1 MYKILL
7 PIDMDQPEQADII
20 FAAANRIAGSRGAKL
35 MLIHV
40 MVPMT
45 GYIANY
51 FPDDFEAKSN
61 KAAEED
67 LRRLARE
74 RDLPDDTEF
83 TICRGSAAHEIVA
96 AATKSDADLII
107 IAAHQP
113 GVEDFLLGSVSA
125 AVVRHAPCSVLVQR

>member
-7 PIDMDQPEQADII
+7 PIDMDQPKQADII
-20 FAAANRIAGSRGAKL
+20 FAAAKKITGSRGARL
-35 MLIHV
+35 TLIHV

-67 LRRLARE
+67 LKALANS
-74 RDLPDDTEF
+74 RDLPADTD
-83 TICRGSAAHEIVA
+83 IAVRRGSAAHEIVA

-113 GVEDFLLGSVSA
+113 GVEDFLLGSVAA